1 MRMTRTR
8 RWIAVAIAA
17 TAALVAPPAAAN
29 LVLNQAVVDLAP
41 TAPPRA
47 DVEAWNN
54 GTERMYVVAEPASIV
69 DPGTPGERRVAGAD
83 PAESGLLVTPQKMI
97 LEPGERKLIR
107 IAAVAP
113 RGARDRVYRVTV
125 KPVAGEVSAAASA
138 LKVLVGYDMLVI
150 VRPATMTGEV
160 SARRDGGTLVLTNA
174 GTTSVEMYDGQQC
187 GAGGGDCRTLPS
199 RRLYAGASWSQP
211 VDPARPVA
219 YKVKTGLMVKTMTFR

>member
-1 MRMTRTR
+1 MTMTRMR
-8 RWIAVAIAA
+8 RSLA
-17 TAALVAPPAAAN
+17 TAAVAVVGLAAQPAAAN
-29 LVLNQAVVDLAP
+29 LVLSQVVVDLTPAG
-41 TAPPRA
+41 PPRA
-47 DVEAWNN
+47 DVEAWNT
-54 GTERMYVVAEPASIV
+54 GAERMYVVAEPASIV
-69 DPGTPGERRVAGAD
+69 DPGTPAERRVASAD

>member
-1 MRMTRTR
+1 MTMTRMR
-8 RWIAVAIAA
+8 RSLATIVAAVAGLGAQ
-17 TAALVAPPAAAN
+17 PAAAN
-29 LVLNQAVVDLAP
+29 LVLSQVVVDLTPAG
-41 TAPPRA
+41 PPRA
-47 DVEAWNN
+47 DVEAWNT
-54 GTERMYVVAEPASIV
+54 GAERMYVVAEPASIV
-69 DPGTPGERRVAGAD
+69 DPGTPAERRVASAD

-113 RGARDRVYRVTV
+113 RAARDRVYRVTV